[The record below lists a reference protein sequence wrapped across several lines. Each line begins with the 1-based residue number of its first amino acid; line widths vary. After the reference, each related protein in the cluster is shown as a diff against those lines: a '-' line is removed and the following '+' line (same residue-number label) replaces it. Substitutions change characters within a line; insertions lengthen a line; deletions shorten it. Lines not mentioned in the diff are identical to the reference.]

1 MIKTNAH
8 LHSPYSFSAFSSI
21 DQALDMAVAEGVK
34 VVGINDFYTTAGY
47 DAWAEGCKKRGLYPL
62 FNIEMISLNEA
73 DQKAGRRVNDPGNP
87 GRTYI
92 SGKGLR
98 QPFTLEEPYAGL
110 LAGVLKESNDQV
122 VAMLHKLNA
131 LPAMQEAGI
140 QLDLQW
146 ILENLTQG
154 MFRER
159 HLAKALRLKAAEA
172 TGFGEAQST
181 SHDKSQ
187 SSDTMAT
194 DSNADAIAP
203 DSNPAA
209 IATDSNA
216 TAFKNLLEKIFGGKE
231 LKSNPSDVAGVENEI
246 RGNLLKAGG
255 AAFVPETPEAFLP
268 VETVQAII
276 LAGGGIPTYPFLA
289 DDSKGGYT
297 DFEGNLEEVAKE
309 LTDRG
314 FHSVEFITT
323 RNGVELLEKYVTY
336 LHKQGFVVTFGSE
349 HNTPAME
356 PIELFASN
364 STPLTDIL
372 LQINFEGACVIAAHQ
387 HLVAQGLRGYV
398 DADGR
403 ADRTKRTEFVALG
416 KELIEH
422 TIN

>member
-8 LHSPYSFSAFSSI
+8 LHSPHSFSAFTSI
-21 DQALDMAVAEGVK
+21 DQALDMALAEGVK
-34 VVGINDFYTTAGY
+34 IVGINDFYTTAGF
-47 DAWAEGCKKRGLYPL
+47 DAWADGCKSRGIYPL
-62 FNIEMISLNEA
+62 FNIELISLNEA

-98 QPFTLEEPYAGL
+98 QPFHLDEPYAGL
-110 LAGVLKESNDQV
+110 LAGVLKESNQQV
-122 VAMLHKLNA
+122 EAMLNKLNA

-146 ILENLTQG
+146 ILANLTQG

-159 HLAKALRLKAAEA
+159 HLAKALRLKVAEA
-172 TGFGEAQST
+172 TN
-181 SHDKSQ
+181 
-187 SSDTMAT
+187 
-194 DSNADAIAP
+194 SNAA
-203 DSNPAA
+203 
-209 IATDSNA
+209 
-216 TAFKNLLEKIFGGKE
+216 AFKNLLEKIFGGKE
-231 LKSNPSDVAGVENEI
+231 LKSNPADAAGVENEI

-268 VETVQAII
+268 VESVQAII

-289 DDSKGGYT
+289 DDAKGGYT

-323 RNGVELLEKYVTY
+323 RNGVELLEKYAAY
-336 LHKQGFVVTFGSE
+336 LHDQGFVVTFGSE

-356 PIELFASN
+356 PIELFARN
-364 STPLTDIL
+364 STPLTEKL
-372 LQINFEGACVIAAHQ
+372 QQINFDGACVIAAHQ

-398 DADGR
+398 DASGN
-403 ADRTKRTEFVALG
+403 ADRSKRDEFVALG
-416 KELIEH
+416 KELIER

>member
-8 LHSPYSFSAFSSI
+8 LHSPHSFSAFTSI

-34 VVGINDFYTTAGY
+34 IVGINDFYTTAGF
-47 DAWAEGCKKRGLYPL
+47 DAWADGCKSRGIYPL
-62 FNIEMISLNEA
+62 FNIELISLNEA
-73 DQKAGRRVNDPGNP
+73 DQKTGRRVNDPGNP

-98 QPFTLEEPYAGL
+98 QPFHLDEPYAGL
-110 LAGVLKESNDQV
+110 LAGVLKESNQQV
-122 VAMLHKLNA
+122 EAMLNKLNA

-146 ILENLTQG
+146 ILANLTQG

-159 HLAKALRLKAAEA
+159 HLAKALRLKVAEA
-172 TGFGEAQST
+172 TN
-181 SHDKSQ
+181 
-187 SSDTMAT
+187 
-194 DSNADAIAP
+194 SNAA
-203 DSNPAA
+203 
-209 IATDSNA
+209 
-216 TAFKNLLEKIFGGKE
+216 AFKNLLEKIFGGKE
-231 LKSNPSDVAGVENEI
+231 LKSNPADAAGVENEI

-268 VETVQAII
+268 VESVQAII

-289 DDSKGGYT
+289 DDAKGGYT

-323 RNGVELLEKYVTY
+323 RNGVELLEKYAAY
-336 LHKQGFVVTFGSE
+336 LHDQGFVVTFGSE

-356 PIELFASN
+356 PIELFARN
-364 STPLTDIL
+364 STPLTEKL
-372 LQINFEGACVIAAHQ
+372 QQINFDGACVIAAHQ

-398 DADGR
+398 DASGN
-403 ADRTKRTEFVALG
+403 ADRSKRDEFVALG
-416 KELIEH
+416 KELIER